1 MPTPPYA
8 ALRAAANGGTPT
20 QGYQRVYPG
29 DEVVL
34 SVDPAAV
41 AGARSIKYQLYD
53 FPGSLG
59 EPSGWTTT
67 AGGIYQFSG
76 ATTAPAITLPSTYE
90 GAFGKYPLRLLIND
104 GDSGSEDRDHE
115 FIDETT
121 VLEVMAPDGLRD
133 HAYLET
139 AAFDT
144 DRAAPFPMP
153 GGVGAFKDNVR
164 LALAAGG
171 RGLWGLDL
179 DPDSDVEV
187 DVGDGN
193 MRCHDGDHGTAQA
206 ANRTVTISDAGAVEG
221 KLFRILRKNAAAFT
235 LAVVNGGAGG
245 GTPYTFGASEN
256 GDVWFRFDG
265 TDWKRHEVWSP

>member
-8 ALRAAANGGTPT
+8 ALRASLNGGPPT

-41 AGARSIKYQLYD
+41 LGARSLKFQIYD
-53 FPGSLG
+53 FPAALA
-59 EPSGWTTT
+59 EPTDWSTT

-76 ATTAPAITLPSTYE
+76 ATTAPAVTLPATYAD
-90 GAFGKYPLRLLIND
+90 AFGKYSLRLLVND
-104 GDSGSEDRDHE
+104 GDSGSEDRDEE

-121 VLEVMAPDGLRD
+121 VLEVMAPDGLHD

-139 AAFDT
+139 EAYDG
-144 DRAAPFPMP
+144 DRTAPFPMP
-153 GGVGAFKDNVR
+153 GGVGALKDNVR
-164 LALAAGG
+164 LALTANG
-171 RGLWGLDL
+171 RGVWGLDL
-179 DPDSDVEV
+179 APDSDATIAVA
-187 DVGDGN
+187 DGN

-206 ANRTVTISDAGAVEG
+206 ANRALTLSATGAVEG
-221 KLFRILRKNAAAFT
+221 KLFRVLRKNAAAFT
-235 LAVVNGGAGG
+235 LAVINGGTGAG
-245 GTPYTFGASEN
+245 TLYTFASETD

-265 TDWKRHEVWSP
+265 TDWVLHEVWSP